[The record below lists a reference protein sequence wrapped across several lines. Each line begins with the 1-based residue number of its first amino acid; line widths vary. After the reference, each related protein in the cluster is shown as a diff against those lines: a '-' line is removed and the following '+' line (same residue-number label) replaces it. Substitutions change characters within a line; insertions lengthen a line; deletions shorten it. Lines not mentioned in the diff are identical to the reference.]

1 MTRLPNVIALLSWFV
16 GGMLLGLIEIM
27 ALPSDPFYSTL
38 LQLLPL
44 LFLGVGVWV
53 IVSQHQNVRARND
66 RASKRMKTIMG
77 VGWLAILGV
86 DAGVA
91 SLNNM
96 ATEIFHMQLPY
107 YYQGVSLAQKIIAL
121 MGIFILGTVSSLS
134 LRKHQ
139 ESGIALPSR
148 HSLDP
153 WERPLTDI
161 GFIAVLLGVVLGLA
175 QYWPP
180 IVFTGFILLL
190 AGILLYPIG
199 KLTEKNFGSPED
211 EADTMM

>member
-1 MTRLPNVIALLSWFV
+1 
-16 GGMLLGLIEIM
+16 MLQ
-27 ALPSDPFYSTL
+27 T
-38 LQLLPL
+38 
-44 LFLGVGVWV
+44 
-53 IVSQHQNVRARND
+53 
-66 RASKRMKTIMG
+66 
-77 VGWLAILGV
+77 
-86 DAGVA
+86 
-91 SLNNM
+91 
-96 ATEIFHMQLPY
+96 
-107 YYQGVSLAQKIIAL
+107 LAQKIIAL

-180 IVFTGFILLL
+180 IVFTGFILFL

-211 EADTMM
+211 AAGTMM